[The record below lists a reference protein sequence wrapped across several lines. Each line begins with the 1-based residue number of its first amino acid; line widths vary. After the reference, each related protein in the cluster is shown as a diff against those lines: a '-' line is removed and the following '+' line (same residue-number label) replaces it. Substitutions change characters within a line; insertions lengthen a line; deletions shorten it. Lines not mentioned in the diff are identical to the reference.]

1 MDTGTTFYF
10 VPYILCIIPSLLLL
24 SFLKTLVKPPTASRP
39 PPSPPT
45 LPIIGHVHLLTSILP
60 KCFQTLASRY
70 GPLMQ
75 LRLGSS
81 TCIVVSNAA
90 VAKEVMKTHE
100 LAFASRP
107 EFGSSE
113 HFIYKGSRFIMAE
126 YGPYWRFMKKLCLTK
141 LLAAPT
147 LDRLIHIREEEMG
160 KLMDT
165 LIQRSRKGEAS
176 DLSKELTTLT
186 SNIICRMA
194 MSTRCSRNGN
204 EAEEMMELVKGV
216 VELGG
221 KLSIGDALGALG
233 RLDLLGYGK
242 KLEAKL
248 RKFDSLV
255 EKIMEEH
262 QRKNGMVKGNGREGR
277 DLMDI
282 LLEIH
287 EDPSAELKLTRTDIK
302 SFFLDILLAG
312 TDTQSVA
319 TQWAMAELI
328 NRPRV
333 FNKLREEI
341 DSIVGST
348 RLVKESDVPN
358 LPYLQAVVKETLR
371 LHTSAPFILRQ
382 CIQDCKI
389 DGYDIKANTRVMISA
404 FAIMQ
409 DPNSWEDPSEFIP
422 ERFLVNSGENMV
434 DHVTEIKGQDFRY
447 VPFGSGRRGCPG
459 AALAMMVMQMT
470 IGRLVQCFDWRV
482 KDGEKVDLNVGPGF
496 SAEMK
501 TPLVCFTSIHF
512 DPLGEVY
519 ARHVEG

>member
-1 MDTGTTFYF
+1 MDTDTTFYF
-10 VPYILCIIPSLLLL
+10 VPYILCIIPSVLLL

-45 LPIIGHVHLLTSILP
+45 LPIIGHVHLLTSTLP

-75 LRLGSS
+75 LRLFSS

-113 HFIYKGSRFIMAE
+113 HFIYKGSKFIMAE

-147 LDRLIHIREEEMG
+147 LDRLIHIREEEME

-233 RLDLLGYGK
+233 RLDLFGYGK

-248 RKFDSLV
+248 RKFD
-255 EKIMEEH
+255 
-262 QRKNGMVKGNGREGR
+262 N
-277 DLMDI
+277 
-282 LLEIH
+282 
-287 EDPSAELKLTRTDIK
+287 PSAEWKLTRTDIK

-333 FNKLREEI
+333 FHKLREEI
-341 DSIVGST
+341 DLIVGST
-348 RLVKESDVPN
+348 RMVKESDFPN

-409 DPNSWEDPSEFIP
+409 DPNSWEDPNEFIP
-422 ERFLVNSGENMV
+422 ERFWVNSGEKTV
-434 DHVTEIKGQDFRY
+434 DHVMEMKGQDFRY

-459 AALAMMVMQMT
+459 AALASMVMQMT

-482 KDGEKVDLNVGPGF
+482 KDGEKADMNVGPGF

-501 TPLVCFTSIHF
+501 TPLVCYTSIHF
-512 DPLGEVY
+512 DPFG
-519 ARHVEG
+519 ATRAKHVEE

>member
-248 RKFDSLV
+248 RKFD
-255 EKIMEEH
+255 
-262 QRKNGMVKGNGREGR
+262 N
-277 DLMDI
+277 
-282 LLEIH
+282 
-287 EDPSAELKLTRTDIK
+287 PSAELKLTRTDIK